1 MAPIYKQIDAN
12 MYNSLRI
19 GNLAVIDQSV
29 LRPIALRPHLSI
41 SLPRKL
47 CMIMHIKRI
56 SVAILHQ
63 DKLIVNVIIRTKISF
78 KSTF

>member
-1 MAPIYKQIDAN
+1 MAPIYKQTDAN

-41 SLPRKL
+41 SLPRKF
-47 CMIMHIKRI
+47 CIIMYIKGI
-56 SVAILHQ
+56 SVVILHQ
-63 DKLIVNVIIRTKISF
+63 DKRIVNVLLGLNSLF
-78 KSTF
+78 LGY